1 MSTLALPSPTVAFAV
16 QLTVSATA
24 LASVLLAGRRD
35 PVTRLPRFPRA
46 PWLLLVVAHGLLL
59 AYSTA
64 TGQWGLLPLSAGM
77 VLAGGLNLRA
87 SHRAARPTAAPT
99 VASTATLTAT
109 VAPSGAP

>member
-1 MSTLALPSPTVAFAV
+1 MTSTHALAA
-16 QLTVSATA
+16 QLLVSATA

-46 PWLLLVVAHGLLL
+46 PWLLLVVAHGLML

-77 VLAGGLNLRA
+77 VLAGWLNLLAARGPRPTTAPATARA
-87 SHRAARPTAAPT
+87 SAASPP
-99 VASTATLTAT
+99 
-109 VAPSGAP
+109 PSGLELAP